1 MTVLAARPP
10 SARPTVHQD
19 GDCIVIHIPMT
30 FRRCNGRKQIVLLDG
45 VAPKQTPDADARCP
59 LKVALARAFRWQK
72 MIESGEVKS
81 NCDLAR
87 RLKLDQSYIART
99 IRLASLAP
107 DIVEAVLRGDEL
119 SGLSL
124 RSLRGEI
131 PLSWDEQAQ
140 LVPVRLMR
148 ATVRKSE
155 TVGADRAD
163 TTGVASESTSTGY
176 CRSKSPKSV

>member
-10 SARPTVHQD
+10 ARRPTVHQD

-30 FRRCNGRKQIVLLDG
+30 FKNRNGRRQIVLPDG
-45 VAPKQTPDADARCP
+45 IAPKHTPDDDVRCP

-99 IRLASLAP
+99 IRLTSLAP
-107 DIVEAVLRGDEL
+107 DIVDAILKGDGPN
-119 SGLSL
+119 GLSL
-124 RSLRGEI
+124 KSMRGEM
-131 PLSWDEQAQ
+131 PLAWNEQ
-140 LVPVRLMR
+140 
-148 ATVRKSE
+148 RKVLCFSSN
-155 TVGADRAD
+155 RN
-163 TTGVASESTSTGY
+163 
-176 CRSKSPKSV
+176 

>member
-1 MTVLAARPP
+1 MTVLAAKPP
-10 SARPTVHQD
+10 ACRPTVQQD

-30 FRRCNGRKQIVLLDG
+30 FRRCNGRKQIVLPDG
-45 VAPKQTPDADARCP
+45 IAPKHTPDDDVRCP

-72 MIESGEVKS
+72 MIESGGVKS

-107 DIVEAVLRGDEL
+107 DIVEAILRGNEP

-124 RSLRGEI
+124 KSLRGEI
-131 PLSWDEQAQ
+131 PLSWDEQREN
-140 LVPVRLMR
+140 LRLMR
-148 ATVRKSE
+148 RK
-155 TVGADRAD
+155 
-163 TTGVASESTSTGY
+163 AS
-176 CRSKSPKSV
+176 V

>member
-10 SARPTVHQD
+10 ARRPTVQQD

-30 FRRCNGRKQIVLLDG
+30 FKRRNGRRQIVLPDG
-45 VAPKQTPDADARCP
+45 IAPKHTPDDDVRCP

-99 IRLASLAP
+99 ICLASLAP
-107 DIVEAVLRGDEL
+107 DIVEAILNGQDPNGSSLLTLRRGMSVLWE
-119 SGLSL
+119 
-124 RSLRGEI
+124 
-131 PLSWDEQAQ
+131 EQRRTPCREGKQ
-140 LVPVRLMR
+140 NTGRQQRYR
-148 ATVRKSE
+148 AI
-155 TVGADRAD
+155 D
-163 TTGVASESTSTGY
+163 T
-176 CRSKSPKSV
+176 